1 VTLKLCKSV
10 FVVEPSL
17 CATLWPLWL
26 ELAMRFIL
34 TLMTFAVIAGC
45 AGEPKHPTW
54 KNATGAEQH
63 ERLMWQ
69 AVRDKDWANVERHLS
84 PTFTGVTA
92 DGRLFDRAGWLE
104 QWKSSEMREFSLG
117 EVQTQPE
124 GIDMKVTYI
133 FHGQT
138 SAKALL
144 TSSGLRVV
152 SVWQDVRGRWMLSAI
167 SMTPIQ
173 TQ

>member
-1 VTLKLCKSV
+1 MLLSNC
-10 FVVEPSL
+10 EPLMPNFAKTENRRLVSL
-17 CATLWPLWL
+17 CSFVSLVIAAGL
-26 ELAMRFIL
+26 L
-34 TLMTFAVIAGC
+34 TAGC
-45 AGEPKHPTW
+45 AGAPKHPTW
-54 KNATGAEQH
+54 KNATGPEQH

-69 AVRDKDWANVERHLS
+69 AMHDKDWANVERHLS

-92 DGRLFDRAGWLE
+92 DGKMFDRAGWLE
-104 QWKSSEMREFSLG
+104 QWKNSEMREFSLG

-124 GIDMKVTYI
+124 GTDTKVTYI
-133 FHGQT
+133 FHLQT

-144 TSSGLRVV
+144 TPSGLRVV
-152 SVWQDVRGRWMLSAI
+152 SVWQDVNGRWMLTAI

>member
-1 VTLKLCKSV
+1 MLHIAKPESRRLVSFFSV
-10 FVVEPSL
+10 VSFVVAAGL
-17 CATLWPLWL
+17 L
-26 ELAMRFIL
+26 
-34 TLMTFAVIAGC
+34 IAGC

-124 GIDMKVTYI
+124 GSDMKVTYI

-144 TSSGLRVV
+144 TSSGLRIV
-152 SVWQDVRGRWMLSAI
+152 SVWQDVNGRWMLTAT

-173 TQ
+173 AQ

>member
-1 VTLKLCKSV
+1 MLLSNGEPLMLHFAKAENRRLVSLCSFV
-10 FVVEPSL
+10 SFVVAAGL
-17 CATLWPLWL
+17 L
-26 ELAMRFIL
+26 
-34 TLMTFAVIAGC
+34 IAGC

-104 QWKSSEMREFSLG
+104 QWKSSEMGEFSLG

-152 SVWQDVRGRWMLSAI
+152 SVWQDVHGRWMLSAM

-173 TQ
+173 AQ

>member
-1 VTLKLCKSV
+1 MLHIAKPENRRLVSFCSFV
-10 FVVEPSL
+10 SFVVAAGL
-17 CATLWPLWL
+17 L
-26 ELAMRFIL
+26 
-34 TLMTFAVIAGC
+34 IAGC

-69 AVRDKDWANVERHLS
+69 AIHDKDWVNVERHLS

-117 EVQTQPE
+117 EVQIQPE
-124 GIDMKVTYI
+124 GTDMKVTYI

-144 TSSGLRVV
+144 TLLGCV
-152 SVWQDVRGRWMLSAI
+152 
-167 SMTPIQ
+167 
-173 TQ
+173 

>member
-1 VTLKLCKSV
+1 MLLFNCEPLMPRFTKGENRRLSSLCSFV
-10 FVVEPSL
+10 SFVVGL
-17 CATLWPLWL
+17 C
-26 ELAMRFIL
+26 IL
-34 TLMTFAVIAGC
+34 LSGC
-45 AGEPKHPTW
+45 AGAPKHPTW

-69 AVRDKDWANVERHLS
+69 AIHDKDWVNVEGHLS

-92 DGRLFDRAGWLE
+92 DGKMFDRAGWME
-104 QWKSSEMREFSLG
+104 QWKNSEVREFSLG

-124 GIDMKVTYI
+124 GTDMKVTYI
-133 FHGQT
+133 FRLPT
-138 SAKALL
+138 SAKPLL

-152 SVWQDVRGRWMLSAI
+152 SVWQEVKSRWMLTAT

>member
-1 VTLKLCKSV
+1 MPRFANSENRRLS
-10 FVVEPSL
+10 SL
-17 CATLWPLWL
+17 C
-26 ELAMRFIL
+26 FFVS
-34 TLMTFAVIAGC
+34 LMVGMGLLIVGC
-45 AGEPKHPTW
+45 AGPPKHPTW

-63 ERLMWQ
+63 EGLMWQ
-69 AVRDKDWANVERHLS
+69 AIHDKDWANVERRLS
-84 PTFTGVTA
+84 PTFVGVNA

-104 QWKSSEMREFSLG
+104 QWKGADLREFSLG

-124 GIDMKVTYI
+124 GADMKVTYI
-133 FHGQT
+133 LHIQP

-144 TSSGLRVV
+144 TSSALRVV
-152 SVWQDVRGRWMLSAI
+152 SVWQDVSGRWMLSAI

>member
-1 VTLKLCKSV
+1 
-10 FVVEPSL
+10 
-17 CATLWPLWL
+17 
-26 ELAMRFIL
+26 MRIVITML
-34 TLMTFAVIAGC
+34 VYSAVLVGC
-45 AGEPKHPTW
+45 AGAPKHPTW

-92 DGRLFDRAGWLE
+92 DGRLFDRASWLD

-124 GIDMKVTYI
+124 GVDMKVTYI
-133 FHGQT
+133 FQGQT
-138 SAKALL
+138 SSKAPL

-152 SVWQDVRGRWMLSAI
+152 SIWQDVRGRWMLSAI

>member
-1 VTLKLCKSV
+1 
-10 FVVEPSL
+10 
-17 CATLWPLWL
+17 
-26 ELAMRFIL
+26 MRFIL

-69 AVRDKDWANVERHLS
+69 AVHDKDWASVERHLS

-133 FHGQT
+133 FHSQA
-138 SAKALL
+138 SAKTLP

>member
-1 VTLKLCKSV
+1 MLLSNC
-10 FVVEPSL
+10 EPLMLHFANTENRRLVSL
-17 CATLWPLWL
+17 CSFVSFMVAASLL
-26 ELAMRFIL
+26 
-34 TLMTFAVIAGC
+34 IAGC

-138 SAKALL
+138 SAKAPL

-152 SVWQDVRGRWMLSAI
+152 SVWQDVRGRWTLSAI